1 MATVLASRA
10 ALVLPTPG
18 QQQHRRPVL
27 VRLPRPDAA
36 GLATGWSSFFCAP
49 PQFSARPVVRIQN
62 RQVGVARA
70 AWTRKS
76 KSALDPPSN
85 KRSWKQR
92 HEKFLKPFMLD
103 VFISHKYIHAKV
115 MHRVTSR
122 VVSVATTNAKELRFS
137 LQSLTDDN
145 ACKTVGKLLAERSIE
160 ADVFAVKF
168 DLRKNEKFE
177 GKLALVVNTMV
188 EHGIVVV

>member
-1 MATVLASRA
+1 MAIVLVSGAV
-10 ALVLPTPG
+10 VLPTPG
-18 QQQHRRPVL
+18 QQQQRKPVL
-27 VRLPRPDAA
+27 LLSRADAR
-36 GLATGWSSFFCAP
+36 GLSLGWNSSFCPP
-49 PQFSARPVVRIQN
+49 PQFSARPVARIQN
-62 RQVGVARA
+62 QQVGVARA

-76 KSALDPPSN
+76 KSALDPPTN

-137 LQSLTDDN
+137 LPSLTDDN

-188 EHGIVVV
+188 EHGVVLV